1 MLYKKKEK
9 TKLKKQKIKEK
20 NKIIK
25 STLVIS
31 NIPVFQSDNKIYF
44 NTIDIKTIHLLVK
57 LLYQYLRL
65 YIVEK

>member
-65 YIVEK
+65 YIV